1 MMESNL
7 EEVKTQSSF
16 YKISKRIF
24 DVLGS
29 VLALVC
35 LSPAFFV
42 LSIIIKHHDGGK
54 VFFKQKRVGK
64 NGKEFSM
71 YKFRS
76 MEENAEEILKANKEL
91 YAKYVAN
98 GFKLP
103 ADEDPRITSIGKW
116 LRRTSFDELPQFINI
131 LRGEMSIVGPR
142 PIVPAELAEYG
153 DRKAKLLSVKPGA
166 MGLWQATGRSNI
178 TYPERCDV
186 ELEYVDHASLGYDW
200 KIFFLNLISIFKQ
213 DGAF

>member
-1 MMESNL
+1 
-7 EEVKTQSSF
+7 
-16 YKISKRIF
+16 
-24 DVLGS
+24 
-29 VLALVC
+29 
-35 LSPAFFV
+35 
-42 LSIIIKHHDGGK
+42 
-54 VFFKQKRVGK
+54 
-64 NGKEFSM
+64 
-71 YKFRS
+71 
-76 MEENAEEILKANKEL
+76 MEENAEEILKADKEL

-103 ADEDPRITSIGKW
+103 AEEDPRITSIGKW

-142 PIVPAELAEYG
+142 PIVPTELEEYG

-178 TYPERCDV
+178 TYPERCNV
-186 ELEYVDHASLGYDW
+186 ELEYVDNASLGYDW

>member
-1 MMESNL
+1 MESNL
-7 EEVKTQSSF
+7 EEVKTQGTF
-16 YKISKRIF
+16 YKTSKRIF

-29 VLALVC
+29 FLALVC
-35 LSPAFFV
+35 LSPVFLI
-42 LSIIIKHHDGGK
+42 LSIIIKKHDGGK

-64 NGKEFSM
+64 NGKEFFM

-76 MEENAEEILKANKEL
+76 MEENAEEILKADKGL
-91 YAKYVAN
+91 YAKYIAN

-103 ADEDPRITSIGKW
+103 AEEDPRITSIGKW

-142 PIVPAELAEYG
+142 PIVPTELEEYG

-186 ELEYVDHASLGYDW
+186 ELEYVDNASLGYDW

>member
-7 EEVKTQSSF
+7 EEVKTQGTF
-16 YKISKRIF
+16 YKTAKRIF

-29 VLALVC
+29 FLALVC
-35 LSPAFFV
+35 LSPVFLI
-42 LSIIIKHHDGGK
+42 LSIIIKKHDGGK
-54 VFFKQKRVGK
+54 VFFKQKRVGQ
-64 NGKEFSM
+64 NGKEFFM

-76 MEENAEEILKANKEL
+76 MEENAEEILKADKGL

-103 ADEDPRITSIGKW
+103 AEEDPRITSIGKW

-142 PIVPAELAEYG
+142 PIVPTELEEYG

-186 ELEYVDHASLGYDW
+186 ELEYVDNASLGYDW

>member
-1 MMESNL
+1 MMESKL
-7 EEVKTQSSF
+7 EEVKTQSTF
-16 YKISKRIF
+16 YKTSKRIL
-24 DVLGS
+24 DILGS
-29 VLALVC
+29 VLALAC
-35 LSPAFFV
+35 LSPVFLV
-42 LSIIIKHHDGGK
+42 LSIIIKNHDGGK
-54 VFFKQKRVGK
+54 VFFKQKRVGQ
-64 NGKEFSM
+64 NGKEFYM

-76 MEENAEEILKANKEL
+76 MEENAEEILKADKEL

-103 ADEDPRITSIGKW
+103 AEEDPRITSIGKW
-116 LRRTSFDELPQFINI
+116 LRRPSFDELPQFINI

-142 PIVPAELAEYG
+142 PIVPTELEEYG

-178 TYPERCDV
+178 TYPERCNV
-186 ELEYVDHASLGYDW
+186 ELEYVDKASLGYDW

-213 DGAF
+213 EGAF

>member
-7 EEVKTQSSF
+7 EEVRTQGTF

-29 VLALVC
+29 FLALVC
-35 LSPAFFV
+35 LSPVFLI
-42 LSIIIKHHDGGK
+42 LSIIIKNHDGGK
-54 VFFKQKRVGK
+54 VLFKQKRVGQ
-64 NGKEFSM
+64 NGKEFFM

-76 MEENAEEILKANKEL
+76 MEENAEEILKADKGL

-103 ADEDPRITSIGKW
+103 AEEDPRITSIGKW

-142 PIVPAELAEYG
+142 PIVPTELEEYG
-153 DRKAKLLSVKPGA
+153 DHKAKLLSVKPGA

-186 ELEYVDHASLGYDW
+186 ELEYVDNASLGYDW

>member
-1 MMESNL
+1 M
-7 EEVKTQSSF
+7 VKNFLCINSVRW
-16 YKISKRIF
+16 KRM
-24 DVLGS
+24 L
-29 VLALVC
+29 
-35 LSPAFFV
+35 
-42 LSIIIKHHDGGK
+42 K
-54 VFFKQKRVGK
+54 
-64 NGKEFSM
+64 
-71 YKFRS
+71 
-76 MEENAEEILKANKEL
+76 EILKADKGL

-103 ADEDPRITSIGKW
+103 AEEDPRITSIGKW

-142 PIVPAELAEYG
+142 PIVPTELEEYG

-186 ELEYVDHASLGYDW
+186 ELEYVDNASLGYDW

>member
-1 MMESNL
+1 MTESNF
-7 EEVKTQSSF
+7 EGIKKQNTF
-16 YKISKRIF
+16 YKFSKRFF
-24 DVLGS
+24 DIIGS
-29 VLALVC
+29 ALALIC
-35 LSPAFFV
+35 LSPIFLV

-54 VFFKQKRVGK
+54 VFFKQKRIGQ
-64 NGKEFSM
+64 NGKEFMM

-76 MEENAEEILKANKEL
+76 MEENAEEILKADKEL

-103 ADEDPRITSIGKW
+103 AEEDPRITSIGKW

-142 PIVPAELAEYG
+142 PIVPNELKEYG
-153 DRKAKLLSVKPGA
+153 DRATKFLSVKPGA

-178 TYPERCDV
+178 MYPERCDV
-186 ELEYVDHASLGYDW
+186 ELEYVDKASLGYDW

>member
-1 MMESNL
+1 MVESNL
-7 EEVKTQSSF
+7 EEVKTQGTF
-16 YKISKRIF
+16 YKTSKRIF

-29 VLALVC
+29 FLALVC
-35 LSPAFFV
+35 LSPVFLF
-42 LSIIIKHHDGGK
+42 LSIIIKKHDGGK
-54 VFFKQKRVGK
+54 VFFKQKRVGQ
-64 NGKEFSM
+64 NGKEFFM

-76 MEENAEEILKANKEL
+76 MEENAEEILKADKGL

-103 ADEDPRITSIGKW
+103 AEEDPRITSIGKW

-142 PIVPAELAEYG
+142 PIVPTELEEYG

-178 TYPERCDV
+178 TYPERCNV
-186 ELEYVDHASLGYDW
+186 ELEYVDKASLGYDW

-213 DGAF
+213 EGAF